1 MIPTLGI
8 CPDGAENSSVDTGNR
23 DFDLGN
29 GESVR
34 SCNGADDAPEVGVE
48 LSACHSWDGRNRQD
62 EQARRRTRT
71 KRPTYTIP

>member
-8 CPDGAENSSVDTGNR
+8 RADSAENSGVDAGNR

-29 GESVR
+29 GESIR

-48 LSACHSWDGRNRQD
+48 LSARHSRDGRKRHD

-71 KRPTYTIP
+71 KCPTYTIP